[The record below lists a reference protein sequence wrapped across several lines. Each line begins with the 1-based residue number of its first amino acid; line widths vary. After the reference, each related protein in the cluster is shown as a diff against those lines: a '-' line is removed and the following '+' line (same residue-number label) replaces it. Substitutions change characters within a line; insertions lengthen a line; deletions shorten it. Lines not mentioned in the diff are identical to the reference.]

1 MRAERVAFVTGGMG
15 GLGAAISRRLHEAGM
30 MVAVS
35 HTERND
41 HVATWLTQEREAGRT
56 FHAYEVDVADYDS
69 CQHCAARVLAEFGRV
84 DVLVN
89 NAGITHD
96 ATFVKMTK
104 SMWDA
109 VLRTNLDGLF
119 NMTKPF
125 VPGMIDAGFGRIVNI
140 GSVNG
145 ERGAYGQANYAAA
158 KAGIHGFT
166 KSLALEL
173 ARHGITVNTVAPGY
187 LATAMLES
195 VPKEVLDTKILP
207 QIPAGRL
214 GDPDEIA
221 ALVAFLCSDAG
232 AFATG
237 AEFDVNGGMY
247 MR

>member
-1 MRAERVAFVTGGMG
+1 MCADRVALVTGGMG
-15 GLGAAISRRLHEAGM
+15 GLGAAIGRRLHEAGM
-30 MVAVS
+30 TVVVT

-41 HVATWLTQEREAGRT
+41 HVATWLTREREAGRT
-56 FHAYEVDVADYDS
+56 FHAFEVDVADYAS
-69 CQHCAARVLAEFGRV
+69 CEQCAARVLAQFARV

-96 ATFVKMTK
+96 ATFVKMTR

-109 VLRTNLDGLF
+109 VLRTNLDSMF
-119 NMTKPF
+119 NMTKHF
-125 VPGMIDAGFGRIVNI
+125 VPGMIGAGFGRIVNI

-145 ERGAYGQANYAAA
+145 ARGAYGQTNYAAA

-173 ARHGITVNTVAPGY
+173 ARYGVTVNTVSPGY
-187 LATAMLES
+187 LATKMLES
-195 VPKEVLDTKILP
+195 IPTDVLDMKILP
-207 QIPAGRL
+207 QIPLGRL

-221 ALVAFLCSDAG
+221 TLVSFLCSDAG

-237 AEFDVNGGMY
+237 AEFAVNGGMH